1 MGKNTVARVR
11 RTAVKMLSIAAL
23 AIVAVVLLQRHLI
36 YYPRK
41 LDPANYR
48 EEVRQAFGKQARI
61 LAPFDAVVL
70 EPKVGIPVV
79 GTAVVFHGCA
89 ELGIDR
95 TQSVT
100 STFINRG
107 LRMVL
112 AEYPGYGPR
121 EGEASETTIVD
132 DALALYERVRALYP
146 GQPVILVGVSLG
158 SGVAVQVAARL
169 KESEAP
175 ARLVLLTPYLSL
187 SKTAARFL
195 PFLPTRYLVWDRFD
209 SEHTLPA
216 YSGPVAIAIAGQDR
230 VIGAEQGEVL
240 AQIALA
246 RGRTDVVKFP
256 KAGHLDWPYQATVA
270 DWSKLL
276 GAEVQKMA
284 KAAYRQ
290 RPLQ

>member
-1 MGKNTVARVR
+1 MGKYTVARVP
-11 RTAVKMLSIAAL
+11 RTTVIMLSIVAL
-23 AIVAVVLLQRHLI
+23 TIVAVLLLQRHLI

-70 EPKVGIPVV
+70 EPKVGIPIV

-146 GQPVILVGVSLG
+146 GKPVMLVGVSLG

-169 KESEAP
+169 KGGEAP

-187 SKTAARFL
+187 SKTAARFF

-216 YSGPVAIAIAGQDR
+216 YRGPVAIAIAGQDR

-256 KAGHLDWPYQATVA
+256 KAGHFDWPYQATVA
-270 DWSKLL
+270 DWSRLL
-276 GAEVQKMA
+276 GAEVQKMT
-284 KAAYRQ
+284 KAVYRQ
-290 RPLQ
+290 RPPP